1 VTFVESSTSTAHS
14 SKRARLVLKGTALGL
29 VGVTVIATAIFSF
42 ARPGGADSIANE
54 KAYAAEL
61 AAQIQQENNK
71 ISQLNESYDQA
82 EIKLQQIDASIG
94 ANQASVTRADKTVEA
109 DVSSLRSEAVD
120 EYMSGGASSGIAQL
134 FSGSGTTQSDAQ
146 VYQSLAG
153 GNITSLIDQLHV
165 DQQSLAVR
173 RAQLDAAESEQK
185 STLAQLSSERQ
196 QAQQVEQQLSETLS
210 QVRGR
215 IATLVHEQ
223 EVAEQKA
230 QEAAFE
236 ARVAAERQAQ
246 LLAEQQAVAEAAAQ
260 AAQQAQQSISTP
272 TTTTATPPS
281 DGSAGAT
288 AVRAAESQI
297 GVPYV
302 WGGSTPGVGFD
313 CSGLTMW
320 SWEQAGVYLPHS
332 AADQMQVTTPVPL
345 SDLQPGDLL
354 FYYDSPGYV
363 GHVTM
368 YVGPGEMVQ
377 AEETGTNVMI
387 TPIWYTNLAGAGR
400 P

>member
-1 VTFVESSTSTAHS
+1 
-14 SKRARLVLKGTALGL
+14 LVLKGTALGL
-29 VGVTVIATAIFSF
+29 VGVTVIATAVFSF
-42 ARPGGADSIANE
+42 ARTGGADSISSE

-61 AAQIQQENNK
+61 ASEIQQENNR

-82 EIKLQQIDASIG
+82 EIKLQQIDALIS
-94 ANQASVTRADKTVEA
+94 ANKVSVNRADKTVQD
-109 DVSSLRSEAVD
+109 DVANLRAQAVD

-146 VYQSLAG
+146 EYQSLAG
-153 GNITSLIDQLHV
+153 GNISSLIDQLHV

-173 RAQLDAAESEQK
+173 RGKLDTAEDQQK
-185 STLAQLSSERQ
+185 STLAQLASERQ

-215 IATLVHEQ
+215 IATLVHEA
-223 EVAEQKA
+223 EVAQQKA
-230 QEAAFE
+230 EEAAFL
-236 ARVAAERQAQ
+236 AKVAAERQAQ
-246 LLAEQQAVAEAAAQ
+246 LLAEQEAAAAAAAQ
-260 AAQQAQQSISTP
+260 AARQAQSISAP
-272 TTTTATPPS
+272 TTTSTTPPS
-281 DGSAGAT
+281 DGSSGAA
-288 AVRAAESQI
+288 AVHAAESQI

-302 WGGSTPGVGFD
+302 WGGATPGVGFD

-320 SWEQAGVYLPHS
+320 SWEQAGVSLPHS
-332 AADQMQVTTPVPL
+332 AADQMAVTTPVPL

-387 TPIWYTNLAGAGR
+387 TPIWYSNLAGAGR

>member
-1 VTFVESSTSTAHS
+1 
-14 SKRARLVLKGTALGL
+14 LVLKGIALGL

-42 ARPGGADSIANE
+42 ARTVSADSISSE

-61 AAQIQQENNK
+61 VAQIQQENNK

-82 EIKLQQIDASIG
+82 QIKLQQIDSRIKT
-94 ANQASVTRADKTVEA
+94 NKASVSRSDNAVQGDMVTLRNEA
-109 DVSSLRSEAVD
+109 LD
-120 EYMSGGASSGIAQL
+120 EYMSGGSQSGIAQL
-134 FSGSGTTQSDAQ
+134 FSGAGTSQSDAQ
-146 VYQSLAG
+146 EYQNLAG
-153 GNITSLIDQLHV
+153 GNISSLIDQLHV
-165 DQQSLAVR
+165 DQQSLQVQR
-173 RAQLDAAESEQK
+173 NQLDSAESEQR
-185 STLAQLSSERQ
+185 STIALLNSERS
-196 QAQQVEQQLSETLS
+196 QAQQVEQQLAETLS

-215 IATLVHEQ
+215 IATLVHQ
-223 EVAEQKA
+223 QQVAEQQA
-230 QEAAFE
+230 QEAAF
-236 ARVAAERQAQ
+236 VAQVQRERAAQ
-246 LLAEQQAVAEAAAQ
+246 LLAEQQAAAAASAAAAEAAA
-260 AAQQAQQSISTP
+260 AAQAQQPALQAP
-272 TTTTATPPS
+272 TTTTTSSLPPS
-281 DGSAGAT
+281 AGSAGEV
-288 AVRAAESQI
+288 AVQAAESQE

-320 SWEQAGVYLPHS
+320 AWGQAGVSLPHS
-332 AADQMQVTTPVPL
+332 AADQMAVTTPVPL

-368 YVGPGEMVQ
+368 YVGPGEMIQ

-387 TPIWYTNLAGAGR
+387 TPIWYTQLAGAGR

>member
-1 VTFVESSTSTAHS
+1 MARS
-14 SKRARLVLKGTALGL
+14 SKRARLVLKGIALCV
-29 VGVTVIATAIFSF
+29 VGVTVIASAVFSF
-42 ARPGGADSIANE
+42 ARASGADSISSD

-61 AAQIQQENNK
+61 VAEIQAENNK
-71 ISQLNESYDQA
+71 ISQLNEAYDQA
-82 EIKLQQIDASIG
+82 EIKLQQIDTLIG
-94 ANQASVTRADKTVEA
+94 ANKASVTRADAAVSADEA
-109 DVSSLRSEAVD
+109 GLRTEAVD
-120 EYMSGGASSGIAQL
+120 EYMSGGSSSGIAQL
-134 FSGSGTTQSDAQ
+134 FSGSGTTQSDASE
-146 VYQSLAG
+146 YDSLAG
-153 GNITSLIDQLHV
+153 GNISSLIDQLRV
-165 DQQSLAVR
+165 DQQSLSVR
-173 RAQLDAAESEQK
+173 RGQLDAAESEQK
-185 STLAQLSSERQ
+185 STLAQLNSEQQ

-215 IATLVHEQ
+215 IATLVHQ
-223 EVAEQKA
+223 QQVAEQQA
-230 QEAAFE
+230 QEAAFL
-236 ARVAAERQAQ
+236 ARVQAERVAQEQA
-246 LLAEQQAVAEAAAQ
+246 AAAAAAAQ
-260 AAQQAQQSISTP
+260 AAAQAEEQAQAQTISATPP
-272 TTTTATPPS
+272 TTTTTPPP
-281 DGSAGAT
+281 SAGGAGAI

-320 SWEQAGVYLPHS
+320 SWAQAGVELPHS
-332 AADQMQVTTPVPL
+332 AAMQMQVTTPVPL

-387 TPIWYTNLAGAGR
+387 TPIWYVNLAGAGR